1 MKLNKAINKENNANK
16 GFFILMIFLLI
27 FLPFIYYLFQRN
39 SSILKIYL
47 LLLEGLILFS
57 IVNKINSIY
66 IKYEVK
72 NNIIKV
78 KDGIIKKDSLIYC
91 DKVKLIDTLSSGSNM
106 EIILITTYKYRNR
119 YLRGLDFRFL
129 KKYEAINTFYN
140 KNKELYPDDAYYYQI
155 IKNGNLK
162 KYNLLNDIFKNCV
175 KAEYSKSAINN
186 IKIAREQ
193 EGF

>member
-1 MKLNKAINKENNANK
+1 M
-16 GFFILMIFLLI
+16 
-27 FLPFIYYLFQRN
+27 YYLFQRN
-39 SSILKIYL
+39 SSIFKIYL

-57 IVNKINSIY
+57 IFNKINSIY

-91 DKVKLIDTLSSGSNM
+91 DKVKLIDTLNSGSNM

-119 YLRGLDFRFL
+119 NFKSIDLKFL
-129 KKYEAINTFYN
+129 KKYESVNAFYN
-140 KNKELYPDDAYYYQI
+140 KNKKLYPENVYYYQI

-162 KYNLLNDIFKNCV
+162 KYTLLNDIFKNCV
-175 KAEYSKSAINN
+175 KAECSKSAIKN

-193 EGF
+193 EEF

>member
-1 MKLNKAINKENNANK
+1 MT
-16 GFFILMIFLLI
+16 FLLI
-27 FLPFIYYLFQRN
+27 CLPFIYYLFQRH
-39 SSILKIYL
+39 SSVLIIYL

-57 IVNKINSIY
+57 IVNRINSLY

-91 DKVKLIDTLSSGSNM
+91 DKVKLVDTLNSGSNM
-106 EIILITTYKYRNR
+106 EIIIITTYKYGNR
-119 YLRGLDFRFL
+119 YLKVLDFKVL
-129 KKYEAINTFYN
+129 KKCEFISTFYN
-140 KNKELYPDDAYYYQI
+140 KNKKLYPDEIYYSQI

-162 KYNLLNDIFKNCV
+162 KYKLLNDIFKNCV

-193 EGF
+193 EEF